1 MENQGREMMKTKS
14 EWWMNMDGAKIRN
27 YNRVV
32 LEYSLRLDFEA
43 TNNMAENEALLTR
56 LELTKA
62 IGAEVLNVRSDS
74 QLVIHQFAKIY
85 EVKEPS

>member
-1 MENQGREMMKTKS
+1 MMKTKS
-14 EWWMNMDGAKIRN
+14 EWWMNIDGAKIRN